1 MRIRQRRDCFEFE
14 GFEGFEEFEEFE
26 GFEGFEGFEEFEE
39 FQAVEVFQSAK
50 FHGSELQNPKST
62 IRNQQSDIRIPQI
75 VNRTL

>member
-1 MRIRQRRDCFEFE
+1 MFEEFE
-14 GFEGFEEFEEFE
+14 EFKGFEEFEEFE
-26 GFEGFEGFEEFEE
+26 EFEGFEGFEEFEE

-62 IRNQQSDIRIPQI
+62 IRHPHPTNRKSYL